1 MIEKLIGYGVFY
13 IWIYV
18 NIDFYVEL
26 ENFWGVKRVL
36 EKYVYVIDYDIVVFL
51 QYGLLKNFYMVLF
64 MREVLKNGGIMV
76 GGLDFVGI
84 DYVIEEFLEIIFD
97 LVEEF

>member
-51 QYGLLKNFYMVLF
+51 
-64 MREVLKNGGIMV
+64 
-76 GGLDFVGI
+76 
-84 DYVIEEFLEIIFD
+84 
-97 LVEEF
+97 

>member
-1 MIEKLIGYGVFY
+1 
-13 IWIYV
+13 
-18 NIDFYVEL
+18 
-26 ENFWGVKRVL
+26 
-36 EKYVYVIDYDIVVFL
+36 
-51 QYGLLKNFYMVLF
+51 MVLF